1 MKKNL
6 PLILVIFT
14 INFLFSQYI
23 DVQFASFSYT
33 IGGSYGSCVKF
44 KKAEYAFSQFNEC
57 SCAWAA
63 NDSSYPNCYDLF
75 YDPQTKI
82 IKYNLSE
89 GGEYIY
95 RNFSNDYT
103 CHIYEEETGPLECTE
118 IDHELQC
125 SQNSECNWV
134 EDIAWGYCG
143 NLNPTWNNGGQFC
156 NDPSVSTDQ
165 CYTYTCYGGYYGEW
179 NTCCGGDPY
188 IIDNNSYCEEVSYI
202 PGDANGDGS
211 LNVSDIVLIVDLI
224 LNSEYDEYSDL
235 NQDGILNVID
245 VVELVSI
252 ILNN

>member
-1 MKKNL
+1 MKKNS

-14 INFLFSQYI
+14 INFLFSEYI

-57 SCAWAA
+57 SCAWAS

-118 IDHELQC
+118 IDYELQC
-125 SQNSECNWV
+125 SQNSECNWF
-134 EDIAWGYCG
+134 ENIE
-143 NLNPTWNNGGQFC
+143 LESC
-156 NDPSVSTDQ
+156 NDINSQQQ
-165 CYTYTCYGGYYGEW
+165 CNAVGCNWYNGNYYACSICCWGEYEV
-179 NTCCGGDPY
+179 D
-188 IIDNNSYCEEVSYI
+188 NSYCEET
-202 PGDANGDGS
+202 
-211 LNVSDIVLIVDLI
+211 
-224 LNSEYDEYSDL
+224 EYQLGDL
-235 NQDGILNVID
+235 NQDNLINVQDIIITMNLVLNDNYETLADINNDNIVNILDIVIIVD
-245 VVELVSI
+245 I
-252 ILNN
+252 ILN